1 VIEITRVYRAPR
13 ERVWAAW
20 TEPAQLAVWWGKRG
34 WNADPESIVLDVRPG
49 GAFRVTSHSPA
60 GEAMTNEY
68 TFSEVVPFERLAF
81 GEAVVVFADLGD
93 GFTEMRFRTPV
104 PSERAAAGVRSAF
117 DRLGEHLE
125 EDA

>member
-1 VIEITRVYRAPR
+1 MIEITRVYRAPR

-20 TEPAQLAVWWGKRG
+20 TEPAQLAAWWGKRG
-34 WNADPESIVLDVRPG
+34 WNADPDSIVLDVRPG
-49 GAFRVTSHSPA
+49 GAFRVTSYSQD
-60 GEAMTNEY
+60 GEQMTNEY

-81 GEAVVVFADLGD
+81 GDAVVAFADLGG

-117 DRLGEHLE
+117 DRLGELLQE
-125 EDA
+125 AA